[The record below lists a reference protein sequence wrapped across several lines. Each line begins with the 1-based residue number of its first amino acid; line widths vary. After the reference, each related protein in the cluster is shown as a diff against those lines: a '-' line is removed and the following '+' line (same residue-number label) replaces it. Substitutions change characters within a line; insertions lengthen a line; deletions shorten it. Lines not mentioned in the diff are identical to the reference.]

1 LLSLASRF
9 GITLATIPNAVP
21 YLSISPSID
30 HARLVHGRGETLS
43 VGLVWA
49 GSQSNT
55 NDANRSIPL
64 EHFFPLT
71 GIADVECFSL
81 QIGPRAVDLGSSG
94 ATSLIHDLSPSITDF
109 ADTAALIRQLDLVIT
124 VDTAVAHLA
133 GALGHPA
140 FVLLPYT
147 PDWRWLGSREDSPWY
162 PSLRLFRQ
170 KTPRDWQAIICDV
183 TAAVTEFASKRR

>member
-1 LLSLASRF
+1 M
-9 GITLATIPNAVP
+9 
-21 YLSISPSID
+21 
-30 HARLVHGRGETLS
+30 
-43 VGLVWA
+43 
-49 GSQSNT
+49 
-55 NDANRSIPL
+55 
-64 EHFFPLT
+64 
-71 GIADVECFSL
+71 